1 MEEAGWDLRR
11 APRCPDVLSQGGL
24 EGPTGSGQAF
34 QLMVT
39 RDAWGGH
46 RGLCLSMGGS
56 RDPSDPGNS
65 SQEAWSQLR
74 PPGEASGLLSV

>member
-1 MEEAGWDLRR
+1 
-11 APRCPDVLSQGGL
+11 
-24 EGPTGSGQAF
+24 
-34 QLMVT
+34 MVT

-46 RGLCLSMGGS
+46 RGLCLSTGGS

-74 PPGEASGLLSV
+74 PPGEANGLLSV